1 MLYARARARA
11 RAALKRTPTVRE
23 LTTTMMTMTTT
34 ATATATTTTTTTTM
48 IKNNVAANTT
58 ASTLNFR
65 QREKPERSI
74 EVSPSEVPD
83 ALLGRTLSKW
93 RERTIDRSQIE
104 NFL

>member
-34 ATATATTTTTTTTM
+34 ATTTTTTTTTTM
-48 IKNNVAANTT
+48 IKNNVATNTT